1 MLAQL
6 HKKETQERCLKSPK
20 KSDTSSSQMRLLGGT
35 PHIHYVVCTVTYNAL
50 VRDDVI
56 LLCLASERK
65 VIGAVTCVSGSLAHN
80 QLIIVWD
87 QVQYTVHST
96 LSALGC
102 RRLHVCFPPRLWRWV
117 WGCEG
122 MVPLVRTRLILKQ
135 PFQMFQADIIFM
147 GISIR
152 LQTV

>member
-1 MLAQL
+1 M
-6 HKKETQERCLKSPK
+6 
-20 KSDTSSSQMRLLGGT
+20 
-35 PHIHYVVCTVTYNAL
+35 TYNAL

-96 LSALGC
+96 QYTVHSV
-102 RRLHVCFPPRLWRWV
+102 H
-117 WGCEG
+117 
-122 MVPLVRTRLILKQ
+122 LV
-135 PFQMFQADIIFM
+135 AGD
-147 GISIR
+147 
-152 LQTV
+152 

>member
-1 MLAQL
+1 M
-6 HKKETQERCLKSPK
+6 
-20 KSDTSSSQMRLLGGT
+20 
-35 PHIHYVVCTVTYNAL
+35 TYNAL

-102 RRLHVCFPPRLWRWV
+102 WRLMSVFHPDCGGGVRLRGNGATSQDSFNPQTTFSNV
-117 WGCEG
+117 AGRHYLYG
-122 MVPLVRTRLILKQ
+122 HIN
-135 PFQMFQADIIFM
+135 QASDCLD
-147 GISIR
+147 ISISSIPDGYLMR
-152 LQTV
+152 HIAHRNAHLSRRTFISSISHFIIWLPC